1 MTSPMNCSGIVTST
15 RIIGSST
22 TGLAFATASLI
33 AIDAAILNA
42 ISDESTSWYEP
53 SIDGD
58 LHVDHRVAG
67 VDAGLERLARCP
79 C

>member
-22 TGLAFATASLI
+22 AGLAFSTASLI
-33 AIDAAILNA
+33 AIEAAILNA

-53 SIDGD
+53 SKTVTLTSTIG
-58 LHVDHRVAG
+58 
-67 VDAGLERLARCP
+67 
-79 C
+79 

>member
-22 TGLAFATASLI
+22 TGSAFATASLT
-33 AIDAAILNA
+33 AIEAAILNA

-53 SIDGD
+53 S
-58 LHVDHRVAG
+58 
-67 VDAGLERLARCP
+67 
-79 C
+79 